1 MKRDLLSSIYL
12 ELFPTEFDCELVNK
26 FIKFP
31 ISLERKYDMI
41 RLSDILTKNK
51 KADISLEYLVEGL
64 GQLAKIG
71 QELLKNED
79 VRNSKWKSLPV
90 VKEISVERKTSQRAP
105 WEKIKV
111 WRESER

>member
-1 MKRDLLSSIYL
+1 
-12 ELFPTEFDCELVNK
+12 
-26 FIKFP
+26 
-31 ISLERKYDMI
+31 MI

-111 WRESER
+111 